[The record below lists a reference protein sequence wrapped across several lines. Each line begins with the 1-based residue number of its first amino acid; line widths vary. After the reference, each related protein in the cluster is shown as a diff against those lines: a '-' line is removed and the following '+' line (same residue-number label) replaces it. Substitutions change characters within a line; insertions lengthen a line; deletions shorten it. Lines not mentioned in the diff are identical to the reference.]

1 MTATSIRVTF
11 KRKFIA
17 GLFISIPA
25 IITILAIAWFFRF
38 VDGLLEPIYF
48 RILGYHTPGLG
59 FVSAVVLVFIVGI
72 VSTNVFGKKIILF
85 FERIFLNIPVFKGFY
100 TAVKQLVDAFSP
112 ESKTSSFKKVV
123 IIEYPRQ
130 GVFAFGFLTKESTV
144 MADRNGKESNLRAV
158 YVPTNNLYLGEIVL
172 VREGDVYYTDIPV
185 DEGMKIILS
194 GGIAAPQRIGES
206 QR

>member
-38 VDGLLEPIYF
+38 VDGLLEPMYF

-59 FVSAVVLVFIVGI
+59 FVSAVVLVFVVGI

-158 YVPTNNLYLGEIVL
+158 YIPTNNLYLGEIVL
-172 VREGDVYYTDIPV
+172 VSEDAVFYTDIPV

-206 QR
+206 VR

>member
-1 MTATSIRVTF
+1 MTAMSIRVTF

-17 GLFISIPA
+17 GLFILIPA
-25 IITILAIAWFFRF
+25 LITAFDIVWFFRL
-38 VDGLLEPIYF
+38 VDGILEPVYF

-59 FVSAVVLVFIVGI
+59 FVSAIILVFIVGI
-72 VSTNVFGKKIILF
+72 ISTNVFGKKIILF
-85 FERIFLNIPVFKGFY
+85 FERIILNIPVFRSFY

-123 IIEYPRQ
+123 IIEYPRK
-130 GVFAFGFLTKESTV
+130 GTYAFGFLTKESTV
-144 MADRNGKESNLRAV
+144 LADNRGRESDLRAV

-172 VREGDVYYTDIPV
+172 VPEGDVFATDIPV

-206 QR
+206 KR